1 MLITPYDLQDKIIAP
16 IPKNNKETTN
26 TFSYTNKIRCA
37 FIVFIMFIVLSHKV
51 AFKVLDLIL
60 KVFANNIN
68 ILDADDNPLFVGTII
83 MAIIFAIFIFIFC

>member
-1 MLITPYDLQDKIIAP
+1 MLVTPYDLQDKIIAP
-16 IPKNNKETTN
+16 ISNNNENIN
-26 TFSYTNKIRCA
+26 TFSYTSKIRCA
-37 FIVFIMFIVLSHKV
+37 FIVFILFIILSYKV

>member
-1 MLITPYDLQDKIIAP
+1 MLVTPYDLQDKIIAP
-16 IPKNNKETTN
+16 ISNNNENIN
-26 TFSYTNKIRCA
+26 TFSYTSKIRFA
-37 FIVFIMFIVLSHKV
+37 FIVFILFIILSHKV